1 MLKFILSLYGLLLSG
16 FLVAQPAARTVIS
29 INNNWQFTKENKT
42 QQQLKWEAVHLPHT
56 WNADDVMDDV
66 PGYYRAVGLYKR
78 TLRIDKKLKGKQL
91 YLLFE
96 GANQVA
102 EVFING
108 KKAGEHTG
116 GYSAFSVCITDLV
129 NFEKENELLV
139 KVDNSFNQDIP
150 PLSADFT
157 FYGGI
162 YRDVWLHA
170 VDAVHFSM
178 DDHAGNGVYINTP
191 SVSAK
196 NATVLVKTSIS
207 NTEPV
212 SKKVRIQTVIR
223 NKEGKIVASVFQQT
237 VIEPGNT
244 RSVRQRLIKINN
256 PELWSPESPYL
267 YTVTSEIRDAST
279 GKLVDAV
286 TNPLGF
292 RWFHF
297 DAEKGFFLN
306 GKPYKLVGTS
316 RHQDYKGLGNALPD
330 SFALQDIRLLKKMGG
345 NFLRIAHYPQ
355 DPSVIAACDSL
366 GILTSVEIP
375 VVNEITE
382 THDFYN
388 NCLNMQVE
396 MIRQHY
402 NHPSVI
408 IWCYMNEILLRP
420 RYNNDKEKQKKYFA
434 SITKLAKSLDSITR
448 KEDPSRYTMMAHH
461 GDYNRYKETG
471 LIEIPMIVGWN
482 LYSGW
487 YGPKLTD
494 FPVFLDAFHKKHPAK
509 PVLVAEYG
517 ADADPRIRSTAPVR
531 FDKSVEYTT
540 KLHQYYFAE
549 MMKRSFVAAA
559 MIWNLADFNSET
571 RTESMPHINNKG
583 LLEWDRTPKDPYYYY
598 EAVLS
603 KNAFIKILG
612 TTTAAGIADSSK
624 AFCMRTVQVA
634 ANVGEVELIMN
645 GKPAGKKQ
653 TANGLSEWELPFM
666 NGENS
671 IEVKGERDGKI
682 YTDKMVVSF
691 TLQPYCFDKKMPFEQ
706 INILLGAN
714 RYYIDDAKQLW
725 IPDQQYHEGSWGYIG
740 GKMFTIPDNGRLPY
754 GTDKNIAGTDNDPVY
769 QTQQIGISKYRLD
782 LPAGIY
788 ELTLHFAELLGGQ
801 VKELPYNLSDP
812 GRTEPD
818 GKRIFSVYINGKLLL
833 DNFDIVE
840 QYGSATAVSKTV
852 TVTVTGATGIE
863 IDFKAV
869 EGEPVLNALQVKNVN
884 RIK

>member
-1 MLKFILSLYGLLLSG
+1 MKFILSLYVLLLSG
-16 FLVAQPAARTVIS
+16 ILVAQPAARTVIS
-29 INNNWQFTKENKT
+29 MNNDWQFTKENKT
-42 QQQLKWEAVHLPHT
+42 QQLLKWEAVHLPHT

-66 PGYYRAVGLYKR
+66 PGYYRGVGLYKR
-78 TLRIDKKLKGKQL
+78 TLSLDKKFKGKQL

-102 EVFING
+102 ELYING
-108 KKAGEHTG
+108 VKAGEHVG
-116 GYSAFSVCITDLV
+116 GYSAFSFCITNLV
-129 NFEKENELLV
+129 NFDKENEVLV
-139 KVDNSFNQDIP
+139 KIDNSFNQDIP

-162 YRDVWLHA
+162 YRDVWLQA

-178 DDHAGNGVYINTP
+178 EDCAGNGIYISTP
-191 SVSAK
+191 SVNAK
-196 NATVLVKTSIS
+196 NATVLVKASVS
-207 NTEPV
+207 NKELT
-212 SKKVRIQTVIR
+212 SKKIRISTVVR
-223 NKEGKIVASVFQQT
+223 NKAGKIVGSGFQQE
-237 VIEPGNT
+237 VIEPGVT
-244 RSVRQRLIKINN
+244 RSVRHSFIKINE
-256 PELWSPESPYL
+256 PQLWSPESPCL
-267 YTVTSEIRDAST
+267 YSATSEIKDAVT
-279 GKLVDAV
+279 GKLLDSV

-297 DAEKGFFLN
+297 DADNGFFLN

-330 SFALQDIRLLKKMGG
+330 SLAVQDIRLIKKMGG

-382 THDFYN
+382 TDNFYN
-388 NCLNMQVE
+388 NCLAMQVE

-408 IWCYMNEILLRP
+408 IWCYMNEVLLRP

-434 SITKLAKSLDSITR
+434 SVARLAKALDSITR

-471 LIEIPMIVGWN
+471 LIDIPMIVGWN
-482 LYSGW
+482 LYAGW

-494 FPVFLDAFHKKHPAK
+494 FPAFLDTFHRKHPMK
-509 PVLVAEYG
+509 PTLVSEYG
-517 ADADPRIRSTAPVR
+517 ADADPRIRSTEPVR

-540 KLHQYYFAE
+540 KLHQYYFTE
-549 MMKRSFVAAA
+549 MMKRPFVAAA

-571 RTESMPHINNKG
+571 RTESMPHMNNKG
-583 LLEWDRTPKDPYYYY
+583 LLEWNRMPKDPYYYY
-598 EAVLS
+598 KAMLS

-612 TTTAAGIADSSK
+612 AATATGVADSGQ

-634 ANVGEVELIMN
+634 ANIKEVELMIN
-645 GKPAGKKQ
+645 GKAAGKKQ
-653 TANGLSEWELPFM
+653 TVNGLCVWSLPFI
-666 NGENS
+666 NGDNQL
-671 IEVKGERDGKI
+671 EVKGERDGNL
-682 YTDKMVVSF
+682 YTDKMLVSF
-691 TLQPYCFDKKMPFEQ
+691 SLQPFCFDENIPLKQM
-706 INILLGAN
+706 NILLGAN

-725 IPDQQYHEGSWGYIG
+725 IPDQQYHERSWGYIG
-740 GKMFTIPDNGRLPY
+740 GKTFTIADNGRLPY
-754 GTDKNIAGTDNDPVY
+754 GTDKSIAGTDNDPVY
-769 QTQQIGISKYRLD
+769 QTQQIGIKKYRLD
-782 LPAGIY
+782 LPAGEY

-801 VKELPYNLSDP
+801 VKELPYNLADP
-812 GRTEPD
+812 ERIEPN
-818 GKRIFSVYINGKLLL
+818 GKRIFNVYVNGNLLL
-833 DNFDIVE
+833 YNFDIAE
-840 QYGSATAVSKTV
+840 QYGSATAVIKTV
-852 TVTVTGATGIE
+852 IVTVTGTGGIE

-869 EGEPVLNALQVKNVN
+869 EGESVLNALQVK
-884 RIK
+884 KK

>member
-1 MLKFILSLYGLLLSG
+1 MKFILSLYGLLLSG

-29 INNNWQFTKENKT
+29 INNDWQFSKENKT

-56 WNADDVMDDV
+56 WNTEDVMDDV
-66 PGYYRAVGLYKR
+66 PGYYRGIGLYKR
-78 TLRIDKKLKGKQL
+78 TLNIDRKLKGKQL

-96 GANQVA
+96 GANQFT

-116 GYSAFSVCITDLV
+116 GYSAFSVCITNLV
-129 NFEKENELLV
+129 SFEKENEVLV

-162 YRDVWLHA
+162 YRDVWLQA
-170 VDAVHFSM
+170 VDAVHFTM
-178 DDHAGNGVYINTP
+178 DDHAGNGIYISTP

-196 NATVLVKTSIS
+196 NATVLVKSAIS
-207 NTEPV
+207 NKELI
-212 SKKVRIQTVIR
+212 SKKVRISTVVR
-223 NKEGKIVASVFQQT
+223 NKEGKTVGTGSQQEI
-237 VIEPGNT
+237 IEPGTT
-244 RSVRQRLIKINN
+244 RSVRQSLIKVNS
-256 PELWSPESPYL
+256 PQLWSPESPYL
-267 YTVTSEIRDAST
+267 YTITSEIRDAST

-297 DAEKGFFLN
+297 DADNGFFLN

-355 DPSVIAACDSL
+355 DPSLIAACDSL

-382 THDFYN
+382 TDNFYN
-388 NCLNMQVE
+388 NCLAMQVE

-408 IWCYMNEILLRP
+408 IWCYMNEVLLRP
-420 RYNNDKEKQKKYFA
+420 RYNNDREKQKAYFA
-434 SITKLAKSLDSITR
+434 SVTKLAKALDSITR
-448 KEDPSRYTMMAHH
+448 KENPFRYTMMAHH

-471 LIEIPMIVGWN
+471 LIDIPMIVGWN

-494 FPVFLDAFHKKHPAK
+494 FPAFLDSFHRRHPMK
-509 PVLVAEYG
+509 PMLVSEYG
-517 ADADPRIRSTAPVR
+517 ADADPRIRSTAPMR

-540 KLHQYYFAE
+540 RLHQYYFTE
-549 MMKRSFVAAA
+549 MMKRPFVAAV

-583 LLEWDRTPKDPYYYY
+583 LLEWNRTPKDPYYYY

-612 TTTAAGIADSSK
+612 ATTAAGIADSNK
-624 AFCMRTVQVA
+624 VFCMRTVQVA
-634 ANVGEVELIMN
+634 ANVDEVELMMN
-645 GKPAGKKQ
+645 GKPVGKKQ
-653 TANGLSEWELPFM
+653 TANGLSEWELPFV

-671 IEVKGERDGKI
+671 IEVKGERNGKV

-691 TLQPYCFDKKMPFEQ
+691 ALQPYRFNKEMQFEQ
-706 INILLGAN
+706 MNILLGAS
-714 RYYIDDAKQLW
+714 RYYMDDAKQLW
-725 IPDQQYHEGSWGYIG
+725 IPDQPYHEGSWGYIG
-740 GKMFTIPDNGRLPY
+740 GKMFKIADNGRLPY

-769 QTQQIGISKYRLD
+769 QTQQTGISKYRLD
-782 LPAGIY
+782 LPAGKY

-801 VKELPYNLSDP
+801 VQELPYNLSNPD
-812 GRTEPD
+812 RIEPN
-818 GKRIFSVYINGKLLL
+818 GKRIFTVYVNGKLLL
-833 DNFDIVE
+833 DNFDIVD

-852 TVTVTGATGIE
+852 SVTVTGAEGIE
-863 IDFKAV
+863 IDFKAI
-869 EGEPVLNALQVKNVN
+869 EGEPVLNALQVK
-884 RIK
+884 KM